1 MKAISWRRSTLSSF
15 CLTTITN
22 IEVNVRL
29 YADEIVVMRSIV
41 SDAIAQFDLGI
52 KFLKLKH
59 YAAAYYWLMRSAK
72 NGYQKASVEL
82 DNHKELFK
90 LLEIE

>member
-1 MKAISWRRSTLSSF
+1 
-15 CLTTITN
+15 
-22 IEVNVRL
+22 
-29 YADEIVVMRSIV
+29 
-41 SDAIAQFDLGI
+41 
-52 KFLKLKH
+52 
-59 YAAAYYWLMRSAK
+59 MRSAK